1 MTSWFDEAKF
11 GIFVHWDHASQQ
23 GIEISWPMAGRRS
36 NRQISVDGYG
46 ESAATF
52 NPTAWDARRLVG
64 FLRRCGA
71 RYVVFTTKHHAGFS
85 MFHTEFSDYS
95 IANAPYRRDLVEEFV
110 AAAHEEGLKVGL
122 YYSLSDWHNEYY
134 PALSDGDLPYEFG
147 KTPPYPGDGIWEK
160 YLVVLFGQVRELLT
174 NYGHID
180 AIWFDGEWER
190 TPEQWRAHKLAAEI
204 RDLSP
209 HTLINDRL
217 PGQGD
222 FVTPEQSVPPV
233 PPEGRW
239 ETCMTMNET
248 WGYDPDD
255 TRYKSWTSIVRCL
268 VETAAGGGNLLLNV
282 SPTGS
287 GAVPPEQDIRLRS
300 VGRWLVD
307 NGDAIFGTE
316 VSGLEPWQF
325 RGPTT
330 RNADTLYLHI
340 LGKPLDALELHG
352 VQVRRITRVW
362 ELSSGQPLSWEGRVE
377 AHSKAWLQAD
387 PRGSAAISYPASLW
401 RDQPAVVGVQ
411 FGPGR
416 GPTWACRGTASCHP
430 SGPTERAEDGTSRA
444 GMGDCGA

>member
-1 MTSWFDEAKF
+1 M
-11 GIFVHWDHASQQ
+11 
-23 GIEISWPMAGRRS
+23 
-36 NRQISVDGYG
+36 
-46 ESAATF
+46 
-52 NPTAWDARRLVG
+52 
-64 FLRRCGA
+64 
-71 RYVVFTTKHHAGFS
+71 
-85 MFHTEFSDYS
+85 
-95 IANAPYRRDLVEEFV
+95 
-110 AAAHEEGLKVGL
+110 
-122 YYSLSDWHNEYY
+122 
-134 PALSDGDLPYEFG
+134 
-147 KTPPYPGDGIWEK
+147 
-160 YLVVLFGQVRELLT
+160 
-174 NYGHID
+174 
-180 AIWFDGEWER
+180 
-190 TPEQWRAHKLAAEI
+190 
-204 RDLSP
+204 
-209 HTLINDRL
+209 
-217 PGQGD
+217 
-222 FVTPEQSVPPV
+222 PPV

-340 LGKPLDALELHG
+340 LGKPLDAVLELHG

-411 FGPGR
+411 FGPGPR
-416 GPTWACRGTASCHP
+416 T
-430 SGPTERAEDGTSRA
+430 DL
-444 GMGDCGA
+444 GMPRDRFVPPEWSN